1 MGRQQGQQR
10 WLGQQEECWT
20 LPGGGAGDGG
30 GDTQR
35 KHCCCGA
42 QPAVCFSAAHAAC
55 LLVGPLHTA
64 CEQTSQ
70 VSPLFP
76 PPPSPLGRQT
86 HLAQFTN
93 LLHDSVELLLGLI
106 QVVPDCRGSSQ
117 EQQQGSCNC
126 CCCRRLCCS
135 RLAGKTQAVLG
146 VRCRVQGT
154 IMESKESHQTSSQRP
169 GTPPCPPGQ
178 HLHTAAFGTPA
189 LCRGCRPSLQQ
200 PTEL

>member
-20 LPGGGAGDGG
+20 LPGGGQVMGG
-30 GDTQR
+30 GYAEEALLLW
-35 KHCCCGA
+35 C
-42 QPAVCFSAAHAAC
+42 SACC
-55 LLVGPLHTA
+55 LLFCCSCCLLTCGSSARCLRENQSGLPTL
-64 CEQTSQ
+64 
-70 VSPLFP
+70 
-76 PPPSPLGRQT
+76 PPSPLGRQT